1 MARDL
6 SADPLRARFTPSPAA
21 VIVVCAVGLTILGL
35 TVLFSASA
43 SFKQGPYYYLH
54 KQVIGVVFAAVL
66 CFVTSR
72 IDLEFVRRY
81 AVWIG
86 GAALRCP
93 EAGFLLPVGPA
104 HRRVGASRIL
114 LRITR
119 HWIIQNDQFMK
130 IELGQLECDG
140 DELLQAAGGPA
151 NL

>member
-86 GAALRCP
+86 GAAL
-93 EAGFLLPVGPA
+93 LLLALTATPHIGVVVNGSRPV
-104 HRRVGASRIL
+104 
-114 LRITR
+114 T
-119 HWIIQNDQFMK
+119 
-130 IELGQLECDG
+130 
-140 DELLQAAGGPA
+140 AAGGEG
-151 NL
+151 